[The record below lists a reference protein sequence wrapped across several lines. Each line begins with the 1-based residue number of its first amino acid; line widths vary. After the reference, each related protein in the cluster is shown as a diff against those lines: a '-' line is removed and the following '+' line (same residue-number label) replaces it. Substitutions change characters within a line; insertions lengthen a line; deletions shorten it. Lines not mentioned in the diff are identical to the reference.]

1 MFQNR
6 ELWKYKFRSET
17 LSIYRL
23 GVGDSVYIGLGVRHS
38 VYIGSGVG
46 DSVYIGLGVG
56 NAHPKLSIGSYFSD
70 L

>member
-1 MFQNR
+1 M
-6 ELWKYKFRSET
+6 
-17 LSIYRL
+17 
-23 GVGDSVYIGLGVRHS
+23 RHS

-56 NAHPKLSIGSYFSD
+56 NAHTKLSFGSYFSD